1 MAPVKDNTYMYLA
14 NAVNEDSI
22 SLENKLT
29 MIEQGCQGTSLTSK
43 QVLQLVGIA
52 IRSQKDGI
60 QRYKKILAALAAI
73 MRMLGRTR
81 TAPDNKLLNGH
92 EYVEMGDGLKWA
104 TCNVGAEKPEDSG
117 TLFRWGD
124 VVEGHDTSW
133 STYKWGPA
141 SNLTKYNAQGTAG
154 VVDNKFVL
162 DPSDDAASV
171 NWGSTWRTPTK
182 EELMVLTDNSKFN
195 WAWDSTL
202 EGYWVISKIAGF
214 EGNKIF
220 FPAHAVHLSNG
231 IREAAANY
239 WSSSVYK
246 ESCNHVYLLNI
257 LESSYQV
264 IHNLR
269 CYLMYVRPV
278 SF

>member
-1 MAPVKDNTYMYLA
+1 MTPVKDHSYLYLA
-14 NAVNEDSI
+14 NAVNKDSV

-29 MIEQGCQGTSLTSK
+29 MIEQGCQKTSLTSK

-52 IRSQKDGI
+52 IKSQKDGEK
-60 QRYKKILAALAAI
+60 RYNKILAALTAI
-73 MRMLGRTR
+73 VRMLGKSRT
-81 TAPDNKLLNGH
+81 TPGKKLLNGH

-104 TCNVGAEKPEDSG
+104 TCNVGAEKPEDDG

-124 VVEGHDTSW
+124 VEEGHDTSW

-141 SNLTKYNAQGTAG
+141 SNLTKYNAQGGCG

-202 EGYWVISKIAGF
+202 KGYWVISKIAGF

-220 FPAHAVHLSNG
+220 FPAHSVHTSNG
-231 IREAAANY
+231 MSEAAADY

-246 ESCNHVYLLNI
+246 ESCNHVYLLEI
-257 LESSYQV
+257 LESSYRV
-264 IHNLR
+264 DHNLR